1 MPNDRTTTKAVGALL
16 GPERRFLT
24 IAVDPDT
31 RAASEDGTLRFRG
44 HASIFD
50 SPAYIGRKPYG
61 FWEVVRSGAFT
72 KSSAESD
79 IRFLHNH
86 NPDLALARSTITTGP
101 GSLRLRKDEPRGD
114 YPGGLLVESEWV
126 NTTFARD
133 LHEQVRTGVVNQ
145 MSFSFIPIA
154 DGEKWSKSESGE
166 DQRDLLEVS
175 LFDVSTV
182 TFPAYTETDA
192 AVRSAGLGLLMDAA
206 DLDDDH
212 RLAILEAVRRGSVTP
227 DLGPALRA
235 ASKALVELAA
245 AHAPAT
251 ATRGSEGSDD
261 VRHQQI
267 NLRMRMLMAASGEAG
282 RPPR

>member
-24 IAVDPDT
+24 IDVDPET
-31 RAASEDGTLRFRG
+31 RAVSEDGALRFRG
-44 HASIFD
+44 HAAIFD
-50 SPAYIGRKPYG
+50 SPTYIGRKPYG
-61 FWEVVRSGAFT
+61 FWETVRSGAFS
-72 KSSAESD
+72 KAIGEND
-79 IRFLHNH
+79 VRFLHNH

-101 GSLRLRKDEPRGD
+101 GSLWLRKDEH
-114 YPGGLLVESEWV
+114 GLLTESEWV

-145 MSFSFIPIA
+145 MSFSFLPLR
-154 DGEKWSKSESGE
+154 EKWTTSDSGE

-175 LFDVSTV
+175 LADVSTV

-235 ASKALVELAA
+235 ASKALAELAA

-251 ATRGSEGSDD
+251 ATRGSEGTDD
-261 VRHQQI
+261 VRTQQI